1 MKKSLFLMLF
11 SLFMGCS
18 STLLVNSW
26 KNPDILKLTT
36 DKLLVVGIAQNI
48 NARSLFE
55 EKLRSQFFL
64 RDINAIKSL
73 DVFNPEFT
81 HAQKSEEDIT
91 EELKMI
97 KDKGFDAVLVTAVK
111 GVENKRVSGKEY
123 DDVNYRFNTF
133 NDYYFTYQDIYFQPN
148 YYEEY
153 KVYHVETSLYSIT
166 SNNERALVWSGSID
180 IIDPSKAHDTVIDF
194 VNTIIKSLEKERL
207 IKKL

>member
-1 MKKSLFLMLF
+1 
-11 SLFMGCS
+11 
-18 STLLVNSW
+18 
-26 KNPDILKLTT
+26 
-36 DKLLVVGIAQNI
+36 
-48 NARSLFE
+48 
-55 EKLRSQFFL
+55 
-64 RDINAIKSL
+64 
-73 DVFNPEFT
+73 
-81 HAQKSEEDIT
+81 
-91 EELKMI
+91 MI

-180 IIDPSKAHDTVIDF
+180 IIDHSKAHDTVIDF

>member
-11 SLFMGCS
+11 SLFIGCS
-18 STLLVNSW
+18 STQLVNSW
-26 KNPDILKLTT
+26 KNPDTPNFKT
-36 DKLLVVGIAQNI
+36 DKLLVVGIAQNR

-64 RDINAIKSL
+64 RDINAVKSL
-73 DVFNPEFT
+73 DVFNSEFT
-81 HAQKSEEDIT
+81 HSQKSEEDIQD
-91 EELKMI
+91 ELKII

-111 GVENKRVSGKEY
+111 GVENKRVSAKEY
-123 DDVNYRFNTF
+123 SDLDYRFNTF
-133 NDYYFTYQDIYFQPN
+133 RDYYFTNQDIYFQPD

-153 KVYHVETSLYSIT
+153 KVYHVEASLYSIR
-166 SNNERALVWSGSID
+166 SNNERALIWSGSID

>member
-1 MKKSLFLMLF
+1 MKKLSYFILF
-11 SLFMGCS
+11 SLLIGCS
-18 STLLVNSW
+18 STRLVNSW
-26 KNPDILKLTT
+26 TNPDTVNFKT

-64 RDINAIKSL
+64 RDINAVKSL
-73 DVFNPEFT
+73 KVFDPNFT
-81 HAQKSEEDIT
+81 YTQKSEEAIK
-91 EELKMI
+91 EEVKMI

-123 DDVNYRFNTF
+123 YDYNYRFNRF
-133 NDYYFTYQDIYFQPN
+133 RDYYYTYQDIYYQPN

-153 KVYHVETSLYSIT
+153 KVYHVESSLYSIT
-166 SNNERALVWSGSID
+166 SDAERTLIWTGTID
-180 IIDPSKAHDTVIDF
+180 IIDPSKVHNTVIDF
-194 VNTIIKSLEKERL
+194 VNRIIKSLEKERL